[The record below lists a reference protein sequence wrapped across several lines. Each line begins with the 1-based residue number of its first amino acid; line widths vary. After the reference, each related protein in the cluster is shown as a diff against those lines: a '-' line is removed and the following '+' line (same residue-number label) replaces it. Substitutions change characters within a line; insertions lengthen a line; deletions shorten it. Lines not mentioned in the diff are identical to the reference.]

1 LENPASKALKGFLFL
16 AAILQ
21 LVLGAIIFNMF
32 KAHIGSIPF
41 TFASTLSSSLRAFS
55 HFSREPWVPG
65 FNVFLLILKDFNFFF
80 YRAFGPVGDPIL
92 HISRPS

>member
-1 LENPASKALKGFLFL
+1 LNLEGFLFL

-32 KAHIGSIPF
+32 KAHIGSISF
-41 TFASTLSSSLRAFS
+41 TFASTLSSSLLAFS

-65 FNVFLLILKDFNFFF
+65 FNCFFVNFERFKFFF
-80 YRAFGPVGDPIL
+80 DRAFGPVGDPIL